1 MSGKIVGYR
10 YRSKSD
16 SISLSV
22 LQSRANFKNFK
33 NFFFTVSRKKR
44 GQFRT
49 GKHGHNANYFD
60 SRRKTCFCCLY
71 MCAGMFSEHYFLL
84 EVFFFCFFSI
94 ACSNCLPRRRS
105 EQWAHH
111 ATDSSLYHRSKEHFS
126 LLELYP
132 VFTAR

>member
-10 YRSKSD
+10 YRSNSD

-33 NFFFTVSRKKR
+33 NFFLQSLERREVSFGQANMVTMPIILIQEGKR
-44 GQFRT
+44 VFVVCICVLECFR
-49 GKHGHNANYFD
+49 NII
-60 SRRKTCFCCLY
+60 FC
-71 MCAGMFSEHYFLL
+71 SK
-84 EVFFFCFFSI
+84 FFFCFFSI

-111 ATDSSLYHRSKEHFS
+111 ATDSSLYHRSKENFS
-126 LLELYP
+126 FSELLIRK
-132 VFTAR
+132 F